1 MFTAA
6 EDFQTTQVT
15 VLPFAGTGAN
25 GDVFDAAVTRDVFIS
40 DSRKLVRDG
49 TGQQVVSE
57 TTIFDDADQ
66 AATYP
71 PDSIVTLPTRTAR
84 VIVTKVH
91 VIGDPDVDHV
101 EVSCT

>member
-1 MFTAA
+1 MFTAGS
-6 EDFQTTQVT
+6 DFQATEVT
-15 VLPFAGTGAN
+15 VVPFAGTGAN
-25 GDVFDAAVTRDVFIS
+25 GDVFGPAVTRQVVVS
-40 DSRKLVRDG
+40 DARKLVRDG

-57 TTIFDDADQ
+57 TTLFDDPDQ

-71 PDSIVTLPTRTAR
+71 PDSVITLPTRTAR
-84 VIVTKVH
+84 VILVKTH